1 MPAHEHALLRF
12 AQLQAQGR
20 GADSLSDVQRLMRYV
35 IRESTESDFEALL
48 RLNAESEHFLSPL
61 PLPRLQFL
69 HRQAWYRR
77 LIGRDEV
84 VLGFMLAFRE
94 GADYD
99 SPNYRWFTAR
109 YAQFLY
115 IDRIVIGSIARGQGL
130 AARLYEDLFTRA
142 RGQGITRITC
152 EFDVDPPNEP
162 SRRFHERFGFREVG
176 RQRVAGGKKMV
187 SLQELLLRAG

>member
-1 MPAHEHALLRF
+1 M
-12 AQLQAQGR
+12 AQYR
-20 GADSLSDVQRLMRYV
+20 PRMMRYV

-69 HRQAWYRR
+69 HGQAWYRR

-99 SPNYRWFTAR
+99 SPNYRWFAAR

-142 RGQGITRITC
+142 RGEGITRITC

-176 RQRVAGGKKMV
+176 RQRVAGGKKSV